1 MSTQKNESTPV
12 KDQAK
17 NSTEQNSPNSTTAQN
32 AKGPEG
38 QRKPEANASDR
49 DTTKER
55 ENDSKRPT
63 TNSKK
68 H

>member
-17 NSTEQNSPNSTTAQN
+17 YSTEQNSPNGTNAQN
-32 AKGPEG
+32 GKGQEG